1 MDHRG
6 KAHMKRLWP
15 LLLAGF
21 LLLTGCGLRGRI
33 MDGDGMV
40 NSYKQI
46 SQEEAK
52 EMMARNDGHVV
63 VDVRRQDEY
72 DAGHIPGAILIPNE
86 SIGDTKPEE
95 LPDLNQI
102 ILIFCRSGNRSK
114 QAAEKLFDMGY
125 RNVFEFGGI
134 VDWTGEIVTE
144 EHPEIKIWTADELPV
159 SLRYDR
165 LWEYG
170 EYCETTDAEQIE
182 EIVAAIRAL
191 KVGAQSDVCV
201 DDYTDILTF
210 SFADGTTLTLEF
222 EGQSWVKDTDTRY
235 SVEGL
240 SRLRNLLDEVLE
252 EQTSNAMRPVP
263 TLVIESNRHIFY
275 ATLADNSSAE
285 VF

>member
-1 MDHRG
+1 MQREADVQ
-6 KAHMKRLWP
+6 RL
-15 LLLAGF
+15 
-21 LLLTGCGLRGRI
+21 
-33 MDGDGMV
+33 
-40 NSYKQI
+40 
-46 SQEEAK
+46 
-52 EMMARNDGHVV
+52 
-63 VDVRRQDEY
+63 
-72 DAGHIPGAILIPNE
+72 
-86 SIGDTKPEE
+86 
-95 LPDLNQI
+95 
-102 ILIFCRSGNRSK
+102 
-114 QAAEKLFDMGY
+114 
-125 RNVFEFGGI
+125 
-134 VDWTGEIVTE
+134 
-144 EHPEIKIWTADELPV
+144 

-285 VF
+285 VFAEKLSGGPIEIDMHDYGSFEKVGALPWSLPTNDESITTTPGDVILYQGNQLTIYYDENTWSFTRLAKIDGLTKRELLDAFGDGNVTVKLWVEWSE